1 MKTTNLKKD
10 LITIYHQTTSTMLQN
25 KGAKWVNLASYG
37 ANLIKNGIDY
47 KKLGYD
53 KLRTFIES
61 YNDIFEVY
69 VDKTKQI
76 PVCYIH
82 IGTHKD
88 ISPSHKQTITNW
100 AFWGHF
106 DTMLQDLAE
115 KALDEKWDFKNQ
127 NKYSILWNYLRNTF
141 EKIYSENKIVY
152 SADKQYA
159 AFNTGLVDILYK
171 PIYVLFRRN
180 TMAERPQEWYRIDFC
195 VSGEERAGK
204 TLTEKFPKL
213 PEAAHYFNNI
223 SDLLYD
229 VKQGAPDWD
238 CNHILL
244 ERIDRYPYS
253 LLKEYAPEDFEMLR
267 TESLSIDEKTIFF
280 ESYRTALRN
289 DKYMYKRFKDRV
301 QQAIDLAVE
310 RVRWN
315 YKSAI
320 PMYYTKGREMCLLL
334 PLCFSRGNQADLAL
348 VVSRG
353 ESGRYQGETIYPLE
367 WAYRCARLVC
377 RPDSDWLIADQ
388 IQVDKDNDSNNN

>member
-1 MKTTNLKKD
+1 MKTTDLKKD
-10 LITIYHQTTSTMLQN
+10 LISIYHQTTSTMLQD
-25 KGAKWVNLASYG
+25 KDTKWVNLANYG
-37 ANLIKNGIDY
+37 VNLMKNGIDY

-61 YNDIFEVY
+61 NNDIFEVY
-69 VDKTKQI
+69 VDQTKQI
-76 PVCYIH
+76 PVCYIR
-82 IGTHKD
+82 IGMHK
-88 ISPSHKQTITNW
+88 SVTPSHKQKITDW

-141 EKIYSENKIVY
+141 EKICSENKIVF

-159 AFNTGLVDILYK
+159 AFNTGLVDILYR
-171 PIYVLFRRN
+171 PIYALFRKN
-180 TMAERPQEWYRIDFC
+180 TMTERPQEWYRIDFC
-195 VSGEERAGK
+195 VRGEERAGK

-213 PEAAHYFNNI
+213 PDAAHYFNNI

-267 TESLSIDEKTIFF
+267 TESLSENEKTNFF
-280 ESYRTALRN
+280 ESYQVALRN

-367 WAYRCARLVC
+367 WAYQCARLVC

-388 IQVDKDNDSNNN
+388 IRVDKDNDMGV